1 MHDND
6 CGNDAVL
13 IQNKG
18 RESSTWFCVL
28 RIEETCSHKTLCIN
42 KNIRKKCK
50 LLILSNEHTMLSS
63 LGAHFLKICRDNP
76 ACNIP
81 GVANT
86 TIGPGLSIK
95 ALSNG

>member
-1 MHDND
+1 
-6 CGNDAVL
+6 
-13 IQNKG
+13 
-18 RESSTWFCVL
+18 
-28 RIEETCSHKTLCIN
+28 
-42 KNIRKKCK
+42 
-50 LLILSNEHTMLSS
+50 MLSS